1 MTDKEIIID
10 SIDIRKCKHFE
21 ALHESRPNGFGG
33 ITIENY
39 CYLYE
44 DNCEKY
50 PQCLYRSNRLQ
61 QLETQLQ
68 REKQNSQEAIDTS
81 IKEFN
86 RAEELKTLLKRKEQ
100 ECEELKKELHKNFE
114 EKNKL
119 HLIIDRLLEAS
130 GYDTNTASAE
140 DFEDVYENMRY
151 EKQQLEQFGQTL
163 TDIKEMLKDICMEEC
178 SFDWNKT
185 SKKHCGDCDCRYG
198 QILQKISKSEV
209 DNDR

>member
-21 ALHESRPNGFGG
+21 ALYESRPNGFGG

-50 PQCLYRSNRLQ
+50 PQCLYRSNQLQ
-61 QLETQLQ
+61 QLEAQLK

-86 RAEELKTLLKRKEQ
+86 RAETLKTLSKRKEQ
-100 ECEELKKELHKNFE
+100 ECEELKERLESFQKDYSKLYQVIENKGYIKELNQLKAEN
-114 EKNKL
+114 EK
-119 HLIIDRLLEAS
+119 LIRKITEIFACLIKANRS
-130 GYDTNTASAE
+130 GIITDTIWVGAMTTLWDDIA
-140 DFEDVYENMRY
+140 
-151 EKQQLEQFGQTL
+151 QTL
-163 TDIKEMLKDICMEEC
+163 GIEGDQVQIEE
-178 SFDWNKT
+178 
-185 SKKHCGDCDCRYG
+185 
-198 QILQKISKSEV
+198 QILQKISEGEQ
-209 DNDR
+209 

>member
-1 MTDKEIIID
+1 MTNKEIIID
-10 SIDIRKCKHFE
+10 SIDIRECKHFE
-21 ALHESRPNGFGG
+21 ALYESRPNGSGG

-81 IKEFN
+81 IREFN

-100 ECEELKKELHKNFE
+100 ECEK
-114 EKNKL
+114 
-119 HLIIDRLLEAS
+119 
-130 GYDTNTASAE
+130 Y
-140 DFEDVYENMRY
+140 
-151 EKQQLEQFGQTL
+151 KQTIAK
-163 TDIKEMLKDICMEEC
+163 IKEIAGEHNSLDYNEC
-178 SFDWNKT
+178 LD
-185 SKKHCGDCDCRYG
+185 D
-198 QILQKISKSEV
+198 ILQKISESEV
-209 DNDR
+209 NNER

>member
-21 ALHESRPNGFGG
+21 TLYESRPNGFGG

-68 REKQNSQEAIDTS
+68 REKQNSQEAMDAS
-81 IKEFN
+81 IREFN
-86 RAEELKTLLKRKEQ
+86 RAETLKTLLKRKEQ
-100 ECEELKKELHKNFE
+100 ECEELKKELQAQRDFTAHAQ
-114 EKNKL
+114 KL
-119 HLIIDRLLEAS
+119 IYCVA
-130 GYDTNTASAE
+130 YDETCKTGN
-140 DFEDVYENMRY
+140 DC
-151 EKQQLEQFGQTL
+151 KQKKCIFKDNIKLKQTIAK
-163 TDIKEMLKDICMEEC
+163 IKEITKIEIECKTYEIENDCFNETRCKALNEHIDFLK
-178 SFDWNKT
+178 
-185 SKKHCGDCDCRYG
+185 
-198 QILQKISKSEV
+198 QILQKISENEV
-209 DNDR
+209 END

>member
-10 SIDIRKCKHFE
+10 GVDIRKCKHFE
-21 ALHESRPNGFGG
+21 ALYESRPNGFGG

-50 PQCLYRSNRLQ
+50 PQCLYRSNQLQ

-81 IKEFN
+81 IREFN

-100 ECEELKKELHKNFE
+100 ECEK
-114 EKNKL
+114 
-119 HLIIDRLLEAS
+119 
-130 GYDTNTASAE
+130 Y
-140 DFEDVYENMRY
+140 
-151 EKQQLEQFGQTL
+151 KQT
-163 TDIKEMLKDICMEEC
+163 IAKIKDICSEMDCESLMQNSWCGNTDFKMGCCEKV
-178 SFDWNKT
+178 F
-185 SKKHCGDCDCRYG
+185 KK
-198 QILQKISKSEV
+198 QILQKISESEV
-209 DNDR
+209 KNAR

>member
-10 SIDIRKCKHFE
+10 GIDIRKCKHFE
-21 ALHESRPNGFGG
+21 ALYESRPNGFGG

-81 IKEFN
+81 IREFN
-86 RAEELKTLLKRKEQ
+86 RAETLNTLLKRKEQ
-100 ECEELKKELHKNFE
+100 EYQKLK
-114 EKNKL
+114 
-119 HLIIDRLLEAS
+119 
-130 GYDTNTASAE
+130 
-140 DFEDVYENMRY
+140 
-151 EKQQLEQFGQTL
+151 QTL
-163 TDIKEMLKDICMEEC
+163 TEIKEIIH
-178 SFDWNKT
+178 FNKNNRL
-185 SKKHCGDCDCRYG
+185 SGGDCISIE
-198 QILQKISKSEV
+198 QILQKINE
-209 DNDR
+209 REQ

>member
-1 MTDKEIIID
+1 MTDKQIIID
-10 SIDIRKCKHFE
+10 GIDIRKCKHFE
-21 ALHESRPNGFGG
+21 ALYESRPNGFGG

-86 RAEELKTLLKRKEQ
+86 RAEELKTLLKRKS
-100 ECEELKKELHKNFE
+100 LNFYS
-114 EKNKL
+114 
-119 HLIIDRLLEAS
+119 D
-130 GYDTNTASAE
+130 
-140 DFEDVYENMRY
+140 
-151 EKQQLEQFGQTL
+151 
-163 TDIKEMLKDICMEEC
+163 
-178 SFDWNKT
+178 
-185 SKKHCGDCDCRYG
+185 
-198 QILQKISKSEV
+198 
-209 DNDR
+209 